1 MMNSKIQKA
10 ENGKNAGSA
19 KKSVQVAVFENPEFG
34 TVRTTIDEKGEPWFC
49 AKDLCDALGYKKASE
64 AVRQHVRYS
73 DTVKRG
79 VTRTV
84 KNRYGVCEGKLKIVQ
99 MIFVNESGFY
109 ALVLGSKLASAVK
122 FKDWVT
128 SVVLPQIR
136 KTGGYI
142 PVHEG
147 ESEEETIRNAEEI
160 LRATLKKKEELLEQ
174 QKKLLRESRIQLAE
188 SRTQLE
194 KSKVLLEQKTKL
206 IGEQDE
212 EIRRLNGVVD
222 EQVVNIARKGENI
235 IHLEH
240 QVDGLMP
247 KAIYSDN
254 VLDSVSCFTTTQVA
268 KELGITAQELNRSL
282 CSLHV
287 QYYQSGQYMLY
298 AEYAHMGLA
307 KSRTKYRAFMAPAGD
322 GTKREVGR
330 VVTSTYLVWTEKGKR
345 YFSKVLTD
353 GPISRIN
360 FCTIP
365 ERLIGE
371 DIPIYG
377 NYDDEFRAQLRP
389 YIENLCKAS
398 GLVDCPEAF
407 SLAMKLKDENAEFSR
422 LSQNRIY
429 ENFTFRGNVIGYLKA
444 CVLYVANGFR
454 WEPEIEEFIRW
465 SEQYDLYC
473 KMRFFEDGIKT
484 ASTSAEK
491 STSHGPSNLLQ
502 QLPDEFMY
510 QQAVEV
516 RQKNGLSA
524 DGTKN
529 MLYAWAHRGYI
540 ERRKAG
546 NQGGA
551 SGGTS
556 GGTPDGSYSSYS
568 SDCFIKLKFRKDGG
582 IES

>member
-19 KKSVQVAVFENPEFG
+19 KKSVQTGKKQADKKEAKKKQAAQVAVFENPEFG
-34 TVRTTIDEKGEPWFC
+34 TVRTATDEKGEPWFC
-49 AKDLCDALGYKKASE
+49 AKDLCDVLGYKRADLTVK
-64 AVRQHVRYS
+64 QHVRSS
-73 DTVKRG
+73 DAAKRC
-79 VTRTV
+79 VARIA
-84 KNRYGVCEGKLKIVQ
+84 KNRYGECNGKMQVVQ

-109 ALVLGSKLASAVK
+109 ALVLGSKLATTVK

-142 PVHEG
+142 PVKEG

-174 QKKLLRESRIQLAE
+174 QKKLLEESRIQLAE

-282 CSLHV
+282 CSLHI

-307 KSRTKYRAFMAPAGD
+307 KSRTRYNAFLDPNCD
-322 GTKREVGR
+322 GRKEKMGKA
-330 VVTSTYLVWTEKGKR
+330 VTHTYLVWTEKGRK
-345 YFSKVLTD
+345 
-353 GPISRIN
+353 
-360 FCTIP
+360 
-365 ERLIGE
+365 
-371 DIPIYG
+371 
-377 NYDDEFRAQLRP
+377 
-389 YIENLCKAS
+389 
-398 GLVDCPEAF
+398 
-407 SLAMKLKDENAEFSR
+407 
-422 LSQNRIY
+422 
-429 ENFTFRGNVIGYLKA
+429 
-444 CVLYVANGFR
+444 
-454 WEPEIEEFIRW
+454 FIH
-465 SEQYDLYC
+465 DL
-473 KMRFFEDGIKT
+473 
-484 ASTSAEK
+484 
-491 STSHGPSNLLQ
+491 
-502 QLPDEFMY
+502 
-510 QQAVEV
+510 
-516 RQKNGLSA
+516 
-524 DGTKN
+524 
-529 MLYAWAHRGYI
+529 AHRFWELAELYEVKNLG
-540 ERRKAG
+540 
-546 NQGGA
+546 
-551 SGGTS
+551 
-556 GGTPDGSYSSYS
+556 
-568 SDCFIKLKFRKDGG
+568 
-582 IES
+582 

>member
-10 ENGKNAGSA
+10 EDGKNAGSA
-19 KKSVQVAVFENPEFG
+19 KKSVQTGKKVADKKEANKKQAAQVAVFENPEFG
-34 TVRTTIDEKGEPWFC
+34 TVRTATDDKGDPWFC
-49 AKDLCDALGYKKASE
+49 AKDLCDALGYKRA
-64 AVRQHVRYS
+64 Y
-73 DTVKRG
+73 DTVKQRVRSSDTIKYS

-84 KNRYGVCEGKLKIVQ
+84 KNRYGECSGRGLVVQ

-174 QKKLLRESRIQLAE
+174 QKKLLGESRIQLAK

-194 KSKVLLEQKTKL
+194 KSKVILAQQKKL
-206 IGEQDE
+206 IGEQDV

-268 KELGITAQELNRSL
+268 KELGVTAQELNRSL
-282 CSLHV
+282 CALHI

-307 KSRTKYRAFMAPAGD
+307 KSRTRYNAFLDPNCD
-322 GTKREVGR
+322 GRKEKMGKA
-330 VVTSTYLVWTEKGKR
+330 VTHTYLVWTEKGRK
-345 YFSKVLTD
+345 
-353 GPISRIN
+353 
-360 FCTIP
+360 
-365 ERLIGE
+365 
-371 DIPIYG
+371 
-377 NYDDEFRAQLRP
+377 
-389 YIENLCKAS
+389 
-398 GLVDCPEAF
+398 
-407 SLAMKLKDENAEFSR
+407 
-422 LSQNRIY
+422 
-429 ENFTFRGNVIGYLKA
+429 
-444 CVLYVANGFR
+444 
-454 WEPEIEEFIRW
+454 FIH
-465 SEQYDLYC
+465 DL
-473 KMRFFEDGIKT
+473 
-484 ASTSAEK
+484 
-491 STSHGPSNLLQ
+491 
-502 QLPDEFMY
+502 
-510 QQAVEV
+510 
-516 RQKNGLSA
+516 
-524 DGTKN
+524 
-529 MLYAWAHRGYI
+529 AHRFWELAELYEVKNLG
-540 ERRKAG
+540 
-546 NQGGA
+546 
-551 SGGTS
+551 
-556 GGTPDGSYSSYS
+556 
-568 SDCFIKLKFRKDGG
+568 
-582 IES
+582 